1 MSVALVL
8 AGGGARGAYEAGAL
22 SVLLPELARRGERPR
37 LFVGTSVGAIN
48 ASVLAATAHLP
59 AQESVDSLVELWR
72 TLTKDQVIRPIA
84 RRQGP
89 LAALRYAGELLSIP
103 GVRLPSMLDPEPLT
117 GNLQS
122 WIDWDRLG
130 ANVDDGAV
138 DTLAVVATSARTGR
152 SVIFVDENE
161 GRAHHRSHA
170 VAYAPVRVGIDHV
183 RASAAIPL
191 LFPPVRVE
199 EPATA
204 RGWYFDGGTRLNAPI
219 KPALDLG
226 AERLVVVA
234 CDSIAG
240 PVLTSDSPD
249 EEPPDIG
256 DGVLHLLEGALA
268 DPLIEDM
275 RTLGNVNA
283 FFTEESAIGARLYRT
298 ARGKAPY
305 RRVPYV
311 FVGTARRGA
320 VGEVAARVFREQY
333 GGIRGAL
340 RSPDFQL
347 ISRLIG
353 GDSPTHG
360 ELLSLLFFDQC
371 FTGELI
377 AMGRRDA
384 EHWLGG
390 THDMGEGPWQEGPLG
405 HFVAPR
411 QWTAG

>member
-1 MSVALVL
+1 VTTALVL

-22 SVLLPELARRGERPR
+22 SVLLPELESRGERPAIY
-37 LFVGTSVGAIN
+37 VGTSVGAIN
-48 ASVLAATAHLP
+48 ATMLAATAHLP
-59 AQESVDSLVELWR
+59 ARESVEGIVDLWR
-72 TLTKDQVIRPIA
+72 GLTKGEVIRPIA

-103 GVRLPSMLDPEPLT
+103 GVRLPSMLDPEPLR
-117 GNLQS
+117 GNLGK
-122 WIDWDRLG
+122 WVDWAQLG

-138 DTLAVVATSARTGR
+138 DTIAVVATSARTGR
-152 SVIFVDENE
+152 SVVFVDEHE

-170 VAYAPVRVGIDHV
+170 VAYAPVRIGIDHV
-183 RASAAIPL
+183 SASAAIPL
-191 LFPPVRVE
+191 LFPPVRLE
-199 EPATA
+199 EPPNA

-226 AERLVVVA
+226 AERLLVVA

-240 PVLTSDSPD
+240 PVLSTDSPD

-256 DGVLHLLEGALA
+256 DGVLHLLEGALV

-283 FFTEESAIGARLYRT
+283 FFTEESAIGARLYRS

-305 RRVPYV
+305 RRVPYI
-311 FVGTARRGA
+311 FVGTERRGA
-320 VGEVAARVFREQY
+320 VGEVAARVFREEY
-333 GGIRGAL
+333 GGVRGAL

-347 ISRLIG
+347 IARLIG

-360 ELLSLLFFDQC
+360 ELLSLLFFDPA

-377 AMGRRDA
+377 EMGRRDA
-384 EHWLGG
+384 ERWIVG
-390 THDMGEGPWQEGPLG
+390 THDMDDGPWQEGPLG
-405 HFVAPR
+405 TFVQPR